1 MPSAS
6 ASPTPR
12 ATASAAVR
20 STTPPAWPR
29 CWNWAAFAAGPQP
42 QRTLY
47 FVALTAEEKGL
58 LGASYYAAH
67 PLAPLDKTAAVLNI
81 EMFSPDGP
89 TRDIASWG
97 KGRVSLEGDLERV
110 AKARG
115 RSYSPD
121 PNLEAGFF
129 YRADHFAFAR
139 LGVPAITIGPG
150 LDKLDGG
157 VEAGRAAREVLRRLL
172 PPGLRCLDP
181 ELGPERPRRRYPAGL
196 RPGRR
201 AGQQPPL
208 ADVGKG
214 IGVPRRARQE
224 RSGPPLR

>member
-1 MPSAS
+1 MA
-6 ASPTPR
+6 
-12 ATASAAVR
+12 
-20 STTPPAWPR
+20 
-29 CWNWAAFAAGPQP
+29 
-42 QRTLY
+42 
-47 FVALTAEEKGL
+47 
-58 LGASYYAAH
+58 
-67 PLAPLDKTAAVLNI
+67 
-81 EMFSPDGP
+81 P

-115 RSYSPD
+115 RSSPD

-157 VEAGRAAREVLRRLL
+157 LKPAALREVLRRLL
-172 PPGLRCLDP
+172 PPGLRCMDA
-181 ELGPERPRRRYPAGL
+181 ELGPERPRRRHPAGL
-196 RPGRR
+196 RPGCG

-208 ADVGKG
+208 AHVGKG
-214 IGVPRRARQE
+214 IGVPQRA
-224 RSGPPLR
+224 